1 MAQEQVAAMQQNLRA
16 GMLYL
21 TRDLR
26 HAGAD
31 LEGNTSHASC
41 DAGGSGSAV
50 SPGFHTATST
60 TIGFSMDLDEDGAC
74 DGTGENVTYN
84 LYTSDGVQK
93 LGRKSPSIN
102 AAIAEHI
109 EEIEFYYTL
118 SDGSQALTPT
128 DLTAIRSVQVSLLAR
143 AGQRDPGFDNSSKR
157 YCPGS
162 HPTYDSVNEKC
173 LDSSSGQKWNIICF
187 P

>member
-1 MAQEQVAAMQQNLRA
+1 MTEENGFSLVELMITVAISGVIIAAVYTSYTLQRKTSVAQEQVAAMQQNLRA

-109 EEIEFYYTL
+109 EEI
-118 SDGSQALTPT
+118 
-128 DLTAIRSVQVSLLAR
+128 
-143 AGQRDPGFDNSSKR
+143 
-157 YCPGS
+157 
-162 HPTYDSVNEKC
+162 
-173 LDSSSGQKWNIICF
+173 
-187 P
+187 